1 MKKRSLII
9 VSLLLLVCLALT
21 LIACDNG
28 EKKDTRS
35 ELEIALETSLSNYLQ
50 SDNFKSALLSQTTQD
65 RLPLA
70 YLRYVDTT
78 GIETVEESGVI
89 LSSLSLIDSVIGEYG
104 KFDDTLYAD
113 ENCPLYETITSE
125 WGTYTSGWLSISDY
139 LFSWSIMYNQYKQ
152 YCLNQDSN
160 AYDVTYGKYFEAIQ
174 NYLTSKDSDAYI
186 ATAFGFDKN
195 SILALT
201 CQNLGLDA
209 KSVVPQ
215 SYNVLLAYY
224 AKDDNGNFV
233 TSSGYSN
240 WVGFTGRPL
249 VAGSLLKSEST
260 YDVAYE
266 KTMQGLFPYQEN
278 YDTNIAIEDTV
289 NLDRLC
295 NNYGYVLPSEWG
307 STVDS
312 RYGILYGYLNGINM
326 SAYTKEVYN
335 ADEQDGKTY
344 DVLGMWLATLDKDD
358 NGNYVLS
365 DQVDM
370 AITIAYLAYQKGVSA
385 SPCGLYNA
393 NDCIIIFA

>member
-9 VSLLLLVCLALT
+9 VSILLLVCLALT

-50 SDNFKSALLSQTTQD
+50 SDAFKDAMSSKTTQD

-78 GIETVEESGVI
+78 GIETIEEGGVT
-89 LSSLSLIDSVIGEYG
+89 LTSLSLIDSVINEEG
-104 KFDDTLYAD
+104 KLDDTLYAD
-113 ENCPLYETITSE
+113 ENCPLYEIITSE
-125 WGTYTSGWLSISDY
+125 WGSYTNGWLSISDY

-152 YCLNQDSN
+152 YCLNNDST
-160 AYDVTYGKYFEAIQ
+160 AYAVTYDKYFETIQ
-174 NYLTSKDSDAYI
+174 NYLTSKDSEAYI

-195 SILALT
+195 SILTLT
-201 CQNLGLDA
+201 CQNLGLNA

-215 SYNVLLAYY
+215 SYNALLAYY
-224 AKDDNGNFV
+224 AKDGSGNFI

-249 VAGSLLKSEST
+249 AAGSLLKSESA

-312 RYGILYGYLNGINM
+312 RYGILYGYLNGIDM

-335 ADEQDGKTY
+335 ADEQEGKAY

-358 NGNYVLS
+358 NGNYVLN

-385 SPCGLYNA
+385 SPCGLYNTS
-393 NDCIIIFA
+393 NSIINLA